1 MDSFVRREIGRLVV
15 AMDLWK
21 AERLNAPSDF
31 MKAPDGASVGKAV
44 PLMTPAQFTGGPL
57 VLPTASHTTPIQTPP
72 TPAAPHTTTFRPPP
86 PSKFSENGLSWKE
99 TAWVES
105 RSSVHHKHQS
115 ENILHQRSDHKL
127 LEDERSRSKA
137 LLQEIES
144 LREEKEVMRGEMERL
159 RGRVEC
165 SREQIRDQQNQINRQ
180 CIERDELHSELKS
193 CKTELTISREQ
204 LSTLKSEYELKRQYL
219 ERELQDSKEETE
231 RLQLKLEEQNKIADA
246 AEEVTSLR
254 AQVQEV
260 ISERD
265 DLRNQLS
272 ALNNSLLE
280 QSECVQK
287 LRRYIGSNITERNE
301 EDLKQQIQHLE
312 KEKEALSLSV
322 QLLNVRVK
330 SANDILAIQEKELG
344 EQAQSD
350 PLYSGSK
357 AVQMLSVWR
366 QKVFML
372 LVKLQTRDLQLHTEK
387 THLQNKVSSLQ
398 QEVECLQSQNSVLQ
412 HHLEDKTAQLELQHV
427 HAQGVQQQL
436 DNALQ
441 ENAQLKEQNKS
452 KEKSLIDISEMA
464 HRVMSAIDVKAGQM
478 EAVQSSVSQLNQ
490 RLAFA
495 AKRLDTVHGLLLRK
509 EALWKTKQATR
520 SPEPQVSES
529 LIKSLQAEVAL
540 LSTERDKL
548 MQELK
553 RTPDLIQASLF
564 ELQQQREREVG
575 VLGEALSCSK
585 EELKASES
593 SQVVIQRHCE
603 EQEGTIAE
611 LRAEA
616 QRVQQQC
623 DSVMHRLSEVE
634 SVCAEKLRDME
645 AQVNTAR
652 REHTK
657 AVVALRQVQRQ
668 VEREKEQMKEAER
681 ERTEHTHMQ
690 ISHLQKQL
698 KNKDK
703 DRNLLLAVVQEQGLM
718 NEYKRLRRSAI
729 QTTEALKQKH
739 HQSESR
745 NPPTPESLLGA
756 LQALT
761 AAVMDSSEEED
772 EEGQAFNVTQTPPGA
787 DTHKELG

>member
-1 MDSFVRREIGRLVV
+1 
-15 AMDLWK
+15 
-21 AERLNAPSDF
+21 
-31 MKAPDGASVGKAV
+31 
-44 PLMTPAQFTGGPL
+44 MTPAQFTGGPL
-57 VLPTASHTTPIQTPP
+57 ALPTASHTTPIQATP
-72 TPAAPHTTTFRPPP
+72 TPAATHTTP
-86 PSKFSENGLSWKE
+86 PSKFGEMGLSWRE
-99 TAWVES
+99 TAGVES
-105 RSSVHHKHQS
+105 RSSTHHKHQS
-115 ENILHQRSDHKL
+115 RKL
-127 LEDERSRSKA
+127 LEDERSSSKA
-137 LLQEIES
+137 LLQELES

-159 RGRVEC
+159 RGRVERL
-165 SREQIRDQQNQINRQ
+165 REQIGDQQDQINGH
-180 CIERDELHSELKS
+180 CIERDESHSELKS
-193 CKTELTISREQ
+193 CKAELSISREQ
-204 LSTLKSEYELKRQYL
+204 IFTLKSEYELKRQCL
-219 ERELQDSKEETE
+219 ERELQDSEQETE
-231 RLQLKLEEQNKIADA
+231 RLQLKLEEQNRIAEA
-246 AEEVTSLR
+246 AQEVTSLR
-254 AQVQEV
+254 AQLQEG
-260 ISERD
+260 ISETD

-272 ALNNSLLE
+272 VLNNSLLE
-280 QSECVQK
+280 QSEYVQK
-287 LRRYIGSNITERNE
+287 LRRYIGSNVTERKEE

-372 LVKLQTRDLQLHTEK
+372 LVKLQTRDLQLHVEK
-387 THLQNKVSSLQ
+387 THLQNMVSSLK
-398 QEVECLQSQNSVLQ
+398 QEVERLQSQNSVLQ

-436 DNALQ
+436 DSALQ
-441 ENAQLKEQNKS
+441 ENARLKEQNKS
-452 KEKSLIDISEMA
+452 AEKSLIDISETA
-464 HRVMSAIDVKAGQM
+464 HRVMSAVDMKAGQM
-478 EAVQSSVSQLNQ
+478 EAGLSSVSQLNH
-490 RLAFA
+490 RLTFA

-540 LSTERDKL
+540 LSAERDKL
-548 MQELK
+548 TQELK

-564 ELQQQREREVG
+564 DLQQQREREV
-575 VLGEALSCSK
+575 VLLKDALSCSK

-593 SQVVIQRHCE
+593 SQMEIQRHCE

-616 QRVQQQC
+616 QRLQQQG

-668 VEREKEQMKEAER
+668 VEREREQMKEAES
-681 ERTEHTHMQ
+681 ERAEHTNMQ
-690 ISHLQKQL
+690 ITQLQKQL
-698 KNKDK
+698 KHKDK
-703 DRNLLLAVVQEQGLM
+703 DRNLLLAVVQEQGLI

-729 QTTEALKQKH
+729 QSTEALKQKH

>member
-1 MDSFVRREIGRLVV
+1 
-15 AMDLWK
+15 MDLWK

-31 MKAPDGASVGKAV
+31 MKAPDGASGSEAA

-57 VLPTASHTTPIQTPP
+57 SLPTNSHTTPIQATA
-72 TPAAPHTTTFRPPP
+72 TPAATHTTP
-86 PSKFSENGLSWKE
+86 PSKFGEVGLSWKE
-99 TAWVES
+99 TAGVEP
-105 RSSVHHKHQS
+105 RSLGHHKHQS
-115 ENILHQRSDHKL
+115 ENTQQRSDRKV
-127 LEDERSRSKA
+127 LEDERRSSKVS
-137 LLQEIES
+137 LQELET

-159 RGRVEC
+159 RGILEC
-165 SREQIRDQQNQINRQ
+165 LKEQIGDQQDHINRQ
-180 CIERDELHSELKS
+180 CTERDELHSELKS
-193 CKTELTISREQ
+193 CKAELSISGGQ
-204 LSTLKSEYELKRQYL
+204 NFTLKSEYELKRQCL
-219 ERELQDSKEETE
+219 ERELQDSKREME
-231 RLQLKLEEQNKIADA
+231 RLQLKLEEQNRIDEA
-246 AEEVTSLR
+246 AQEVTSLR
-254 AQVQEV
+254 LQLQEG

-272 ALNNSLLE
+272 VLNNSLLE
-280 QSECVQK
+280 QSENVQK
-287 LRRYIGSNITERNE
+287 LRRYIGGNVTERKEE
-301 EDLKQQIQHLE
+301 EDLKKQIQHLE
-312 KEKEALSLSV
+312 KEKEGLSVSV

-330 SANDILAIQEKELG
+330 SANDILTIQEKELG

-372 LVKLQTRDLQLHTEK
+372 LVRLQTRDLQLHAEK
-387 THLQNKVSSLQ
+387 THLQNMVSSLQ
-398 QEVECLQSQNSVLQ
+398 QEAECLQSQNSVLQ

-427 HAQGVQQQL
+427 HAQGVQQRL
-436 DNALQ
+436 DSALQ
-441 ENAQLKEQNKS
+441 ENERLKEQNKS
-452 KEKSLIDISEMA
+452 SEKSLIKISETA
-464 HRVMSAIDVKAGQM
+464 HRVMSAVDVKAGQM
-478 EAVQSSVSQLNQ
+478 EAVRSSVSQLNR

-509 EALWKTKQATR
+509 EALWRTKQATR

-540 LSTERDKL
+540 LSGESDKL
-548 MQELK
+548 TQELK

-564 ELQQQREREVG
+564 DLQQQRERDV
-575 VLGEALSCSK
+575 VLLKDALSCSK

-593 SQVVIQRHCE
+593 SQMQIQRHCE

-616 QRVQQQC
+616 HRLQQQG
-623 DSVMHRLSEVE
+623 DSVVHRLSEVE
-634 SVCAEKLRDME
+634 SMCAEKLKDME

-668 VEREKEQMKEAER
+668 AEREREQMKEAER
-681 ERTEHTHMQ
+681 ERAEHTNMQ
-690 ISHLQKQL
+690 ITQLRKQL
-698 KNKDK
+698 KHKDK

-729 QTTEALKQKH
+729 QSTEALKQKH

-787 DTHKELG
+787 DTRKELG